1 MKDSR
6 PPWPWYKKVGVAIA
20 VVGTMWA
27 LGAYLESKETPE
39 QRAAEHQRAMAKA
52 AEERAQREANAA
64 TLHRWW
70 SSLSKFRV
78 FSEEWHYTV
87 NDGIGGRTISP
98 AYDSQLSCERAREEV
113 QRVSAALAPSPACY
127 RGNG

>member
-6 PPWPWYKKVGVAIA
+6 TPWPWYKKVALYIGI
-20 VVGTMWA
+20 VGTLIA

-52 AEERAQREANAA
+52 AEERAQREANVA
-64 TLHRWW
+64 TLRRWW
-70 SSLSKFRV
+70 SGLPKIRL

-87 NDGIGGRTISP
+87 NDGIAGRTISP

-113 QRVSAALAPSPACY
+113 QRVSAVLAPSPACY